1 MVRMGTE
8 GLLGDRYR
16 LDRIAG
22 HGGMA
27 TVFVALD
34 TVLEREVA
42 IKLLQRRRDEGGI
55 LHERFRREALAAAK
69 IVHPNVVTVHDV
81 GENDEGRP
89 YIVMDFVDGPS
100 LATVIER
107 GGALPSERV
116 ALIGIG
122 VARALAAA
130 HAAGIVHRDVKP
142 QNILLD
148 EQGIPHLTDFGLAR
162 AFDRSD
168 IELTAPGALLGS
180 AHYVAPEQARSGEAT
195 PRSDLY
201 SLGAS
206 LYHAAAGE
214 PPFAGQGAIDIT
226 LRRFEEDPPDLG
238 VRVPGI
244 DAQLAALLMTLLAR
258 DPEERL
264 ADAATVVERLS
275 DVAAWLRV
283 ERNVGDVA
291 NAASDDTSTP
301 SDAASAPGNT
311 APSESAGASITPVA
325 SRPPGAGTA
334 AAAPTIPP
342 PNSSPLPAATWGPAE
357 DGSLR

>member
-1 MVRMGTE
+1 MGTE
-8 GLLGDRYR
+8 GLLGGRYR

-42 IKLLQRRRDEGGI
+42 IKLLQRRRDEGGV

-100 LATVIER
+100 LAEVIER
-107 GGALPSERV
+107 DGALPSERV

-122 VARALAAA
+122 LARALAAA
-130 HAAGIVHRDVKP
+130 HGAGIVHRDVKP
-142 QNILLD
+142 QNVLLD

-168 IELTAPGALLGS
+168 LELTAPGALLGS
-180 AHYVAPEQARSGEAT
+180 AHYVAPEQARSGEAS

-201 SLGAS
+201 ALGAS

-226 LRRFEEDPPDLG
+226 LRRFEEDPPDL
-238 VRVPGI
+238 RARPGI
-244 DAQLAALLMTLLAR
+244 DPQLAGLLMSLLAR
-258 DPEERL
+258 DPEERP
-264 ADAATVVERLS
+264 ADAATVVERLA

-291 NAASDDTSTP
+291 SAVADDARAPGEAAAPAVTTI
-301 SDAASAPGNT
+301 ASA
-311 APSESAGASITPVA
+311 APAG
-325 SRPPGAGTA
+325 GTA
-334 AAAPTIPP
+334 ADAPTIPP
-342 PNSSPLPAATWGPAE
+342 PNSSPLPPASWGPAE
-357 DGSLR
+357 DQTLR

>member
-1 MVRMGTE
+1 MRGILWAMGTE
-8 GLLGDRYR
+8 GLLGGRYR
-16 LDRIAG
+16 IDRVAG

-81 GENDEGRP
+81 GQNDEGRP

-100 LATVIER
+100 LADVIAER
-107 GGALPSERV
+107 GALPSELV
-116 ALIGIG
+116 ALVGIG

-148 EQGIPHLTDFGLAR
+148 EQGSPHLTDFGLAR
-162 AFDRSD
+162 AYDRSD
-168 IELTAPGALLGS
+168 VDLTAPGVLLGS
-180 AHYVAPEQARSGEAT
+180 AHYVAPEQARSGEAS

-201 SLGAS
+201 SLGAA
-206 LYHAAAGE
+206 LYHALAGE

-226 LRRFEEDPPDLG
+226 LRRFEEDPPDL
-238 VRVPGI
+238 RARAPQA
-244 DAQLAALLMTLLAR
+244 DPQLAALIMVLLAR
-258 DPEERL
+258 DPDARV
-264 ADAATVVERLS
+264 ADAATVVERLT

-291 NAASDDTSTP
+291 GAASEVP
-301 SDAASAPGNT
+301 PAPFASP
-311 APSESAGASITPVA
+311 PPAG
-325 SRPPGAGTA
+325 GTA
-334 AAAPTIPP
+334 ANVAPAIPP
-342 PNSSPLPAATWGPAE
+342 PNSSPLPAAAWGTGPQPPP
-357 DGSLR
+357 R

>member
-1 MVRMGTE
+1 MGAE
-8 GLLGDRYR
+8 GLLGGRYR

-100 LATVIER
+100 LQAVIAEQ
-107 GGALPSERV
+107 GPLPSERV

-122 VARALAAA
+122 VGRALAAA

-148 EQGIPHLTDFGLAR
+148 EQGIAHLTDFGLAR

-168 IELTAPGALLGS
+168 VELTAPGALLGS

-201 SLGAS
+201 ALGAS

-214 PPFAGQGAIDIT
+214 TPFAGEGAIDIT
-226 LRRFEEDPPDLG
+226 LRRFEEDPPDL
-238 VRVPGI
+238 RTRMPGI
-244 DAQLAALLMTLLAR
+244 DPQLAALVMVLLAR
-258 DPEERL
+258 DPEERI
-264 ADAATVVERLS
+264 ADAATLVERLS

-291 NAASDDTSTP
+291 SAAAAGEATAGETP
-301 SDAASAPGNT
+301 AATVPA
-311 APSESAGASITPVA
+311 AGVPPPVA
-325 SRPPGAGTA
+325 VPPTPGSAAG
-334 AAAPTIPP
+334 AAPTIPP
-342 PNSSPLPAATWGPAE
+342 PNSSPLPAATWGTGEA
-357 DGSLR
+357 GGQTLR